1 MLHGY
6 AGFAESPP
14 MDCPCEN
21 PGETPGSVFVADAEK
36 FGRQTE

>member
-1 MLHGY
+1 MAPMDLRKGD
-6 AGFAESPP
+6 SPP
-14 MDCPCEN
+14 MDRPCEN